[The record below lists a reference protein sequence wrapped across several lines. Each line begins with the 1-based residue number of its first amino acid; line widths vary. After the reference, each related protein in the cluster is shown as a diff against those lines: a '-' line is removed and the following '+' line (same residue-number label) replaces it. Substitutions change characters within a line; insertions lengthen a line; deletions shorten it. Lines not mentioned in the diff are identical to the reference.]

1 MWTRPGLD
9 RRTRSCIS
17 LTALIAHGHHDEL
30 AMRIPAARFEGDTL
44 T

>member
-1 MWTRPGLD
+1 M
-9 RRTRSCIS
+9 
-17 LTALIAHGHHDEL
+17 IAHGHHDEL